1 MNKVFALLTFY
12 SAVLVSMPAFS
23 ASNLV
28 YCSEGSPESFN
39 PQITLSGTARNAT
52 APTLYNRLLDFE
64 PGTTKLVPSLAK
76 RWEISPDNRSYTFEL
91 RDDVSFH
98 STAYF
103 TPSRKMN
110 ADDVLFSFNRQ
121 LDKEHPYHMVGGG
134 TYQYFQ
140 GMGMDKLITKVE
152 KLGDHRV
159 RIELSQPE
167 APFLSNLAMPFMS
180 ILSSEYGEQLQREN
194 RKADIDMLPVGTG
207 PFKFRRY
214 QKGTSIRYKANEA
227 YWQGQPAIGNLVFS
241 ITPDPSVRY
250 MKLKKGECDLVVY
263 PSPSDIAQIKSQSGM
278 VLAEEDGLNIGYL
291 AMNTE
296 KPPFDN
302 VQVRRAIAHALNK
315 QAYINAVYLGNAEL
329 AINPYPPSMWSHNDE
344 VAQYEYNPE
353 KARKL
358 LQKAGYSDGFK
369 VTLWTLPVSRPYNPN
384 GRKMGEMMQ
393 QDLAKIGV
401 EVELVSYDWGT
412 YLDKVKRGEHDMVQL
427 GWAGDNG
434 DPDNFLYTLFSCDS
448 VQRGSN
454 NSRYCQPEFE
464 SLIKRARRESDLAT
478 REQLYR
484 EALRVFSE
492 DVPVI
497 PIAHSKVFRA
507 LSSRVEGYV
516 MDPFDVDNFF
526 PLSVSSNRQ
535 Q

>member
-1 MNKVFALLTFY
+1 MNRIILLSILCSAALACF
-12 SAVLVSMPAFS
+12 PAFAS
-23 ASNLV
+23 SNLV

-39 PQITLSGTARNAT
+39 PQVTLSGTARNAT

-76 RWEISPDNRSYTFEL
+76 SWEISDDNRSYTFEL
-91 RDDVSFH
+91 REDVAFH
-98 STAYF
+98 STSYF
-103 TPSRKMN
+103 TPTRNMN

-121 LDKEHPYHMVGGG
+121 LDKSHPYHLVGGG

-140 GMGMDKLITKVE
+140 GMGMDKLITKIE
-152 KLGDHRV
+152 KLGDYRV
-159 RIELSQPE
+159 RIELAQPE

-180 ILSSEYGEQLQREN
+180 ILSKEYADQLQREK
-194 RKADIDMLPVGTG
+194 RKSDIDVRPVGTG

-214 QKGTSIRYKANEA
+214 LKGTTIRYRANED
-227 YWQGQPAIGNLVFS
+227 YWQGAPAIDNLVFA
-241 ITPDPSVRY
+241 ITPDASVRY

-263 PSPSDIAQIKSQSGM
+263 PSPSDIAQIESQPDM
-278 VLAEEDGLNIGYL
+278 ELAEEDGLNIGYL

-296 KPPFDN
+296 KAPFDN

-315 QAYINAVYLGNAEL
+315 QAYINAVYLGNAEP
-329 AINPYPPSMWSHNDE
+329 AINPYPPSMWSYNED

-353 KARKL
+353 KAREL
-358 LQKAGYSDGFK
+358 LEKAGYADGFK
-369 VTLWTLPVSRPYNPN
+369 VSLWTLPVSRPYNPN

-393 QDLAKIGV
+393 QDLARVGV

-448 VQRGSN
+448 VKRGSN

-464 SLIKRARRESDLAT
+464 SLIKQARRESDFAT
-478 REQLYR
+478 RERLYR
-484 EALRVFSE
+484 KALRVFSE

-497 PIAHSKVFRA
+497 PIAHSKVFRG
-507 LSSRVEGYV
+507 LSPRVEGYV
-516 MDPFDVDNFF
+516 MDPFDVDNFY
-526 PLSVSSNRQ
+526 PLSVSSKR
-535 Q
+535 